1 MPLYRAV
8 APLVE
13 VVNTVAA
20 SGASQTLPDP
30 SVQSIS
36 YVTLTASC
44 TFTPPTATAGKSFT
58 LVLVQGGTGSYT
70 ATWPGTVTWAAGTAP
85 TLSTAVGAVDW
96 LTFACADGATWAG
109 FSAGLDVK

>member
-20 SGASQTLPDP
+20 SGATETLPDP

-36 YVTLTASC
+36 LVTLTASC
-44 TFTPPTATAGKSFT
+44 TFTMPTAVAGKSFT
-58 LVLVQGGTGSYT
+58 VVLVQGGTGSYT
-70 ATWPGTVTWAAGTAP
+70 ATFTGATWAAGTAP

-96 LTFACADGATWAG
+96 LTFACADGATWVG
-109 FSAGLDVK
+109 FEAGLDVR